1 METVQDLIDY
11 LNTIEDK
18 DVSIRLELKDVAK
31 SENNHNEL
39 CYIDPDTNRWLVSA
53 DYRPTGTP
61 GYEEY
66 GEVVLYDWD
75 GN

>member
-1 METVQDLIDY
+1 MSDRPE
-11 LNTIEDK
+11 
-18 DVSIRLELKDVAK
+18 
-31 SENNHNEL
+31 
-39 CYIDPDTNRWLVSA
+39 YIYPDENRWLVSA
-53 DYRPTGTP
+53 IYRPAGTP